1 MKYKQKQECKI
12 LSKSEIISANY
23 IAFLRKKKYIILKFI
38 LSILDLICMNANK
51 ISVKKDGIEIYND
64 KQRGLN
70 PNEISI
76 YKKNILDI
84 YLDVDRM
91 KKLKTLLNISDTKID
106 NEKITVLNNL
116 GFITQEFK
124 YGLIYIFG
132 NENENVYKD
141 INTIIKH
148 DLSSCKNYNEYNL
161 TPSTISSK
169 FKLKLAK
176 IIKNMFLK
184 TDFCKNIIQ

>member
-1 MKYKQKQECKI
+1 M
-12 LSKSEIISANY
+12 
-23 IAFLRKKKYIILKFI
+23 
-38 LSILDLICMNANK
+38 CMDANK
-51 ISVKKDGIEIYND
+51 ISVNKDGIEIYND

-116 GFITQEFK
+116 GFIT
-124 YGLIYIFG
+124 YRI
-132 NENENVYKD
+132 
-141 INTIIKH
+141 
-148 DLSSCKNYNEYNL
+148 
-161 TPSTISSK
+161 
-169 FKLKLAK
+169 
-176 IIKNMFLK
+176 
-184 TDFCKNIIQ
+184 